1 MAVPDFQLV
10 AISEMFETLK
20 ESKME
25 KISEVNEK
33 DWKLFRSRIWHR
45 QEAYMDRPIHEY
57 IDLLNGQGSASSRFW
72 ELEKRIRED
81 KKDSGVHAMIKRSN
95 MKFILMNL
103 LDEEAISLEDLEG
116 FSDDLKDTMSTYVML
131 SKKREKDI

>member
-1 MAVPDFQLV
+1 
-10 AISEMFETLK
+10 
-20 ESKME
+20 
-25 KISEVNEK
+25 
-33 DWKLFRSRIWHR
+33 
-45 QEAYMDRPIHEY
+45 
-57 IDLLNGQGSASSRFW
+57 
-72 ELEKRIRED
+72 
-81 KKDSGVHAMIKRSN
+81 MIKRSN